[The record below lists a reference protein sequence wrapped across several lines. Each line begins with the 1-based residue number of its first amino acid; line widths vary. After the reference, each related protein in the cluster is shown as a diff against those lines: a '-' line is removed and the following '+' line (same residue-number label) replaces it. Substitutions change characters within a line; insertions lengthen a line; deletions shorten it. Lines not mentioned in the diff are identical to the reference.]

1 MKKLA
6 IILMTVLALA
16 GCKKKNDCNDCIEQ
30 VCDGW
35 HLPKVVNEYLP
46 YQEGQRLLFLN
57 ENGDSLQFEVRSSR
71 LLDYEDAH
79 YTYTVNS
86 CYPTGE
92 ICPSGEINL
101 VSLPETSFNYYNK
114 GILFEVYGDGTENGE
129 IGKMWFTMMSDMYS
143 SQDIIESE
151 KYSGNVADLSD
162 TICLK
167 DDDSYQLLNAK
178 VVKGKGLVSYEDKRD
193 NCVWHLVEE

>member
-1 MKKLA
+1 MKKLS
-6 IILMTVLALA
+6 IILMAVLVLA
-16 GCKKKNDCNDCIEQ
+16 GCKKKNDCIETEY
-30 VCDGW
+30 DGW

-46 YQEGQRLLFLN
+46 YQEGQQLLFLN
-57 ENGDSLQFEVRSSR
+57 DNSDTLRFEVRYLR
-71 LLDYEDAH
+71 LMEYDTAH
-79 YTYTVNS
+79 YTYTQNS

-92 ICPSGEINL
+92 IGPSGEVYL
-101 VSLPETSFNYYNK
+101 VSLPETYVDDYRKK
-114 GILFEVYGDGTENGE
+114 GIRLEFYGDGAENGE
-129 IGKMWFTMMSDMYS
+129 IYLWFSMMSDMYP
-143 SQDIIESE
+143 SQDFIESE

-193 NCVWHLVEE
+193 NCIWHLAE

>member
-6 IILMTVLALA
+6 IILVAVLALA
-16 GCKKKNDCNDCIEQ
+16 GCKKKNDGCVEHEY
-30 VCDGW
+30 DGW
-35 HLPKVVNEYLP
+35 LLPKAVNEYLP

-57 ENGDSLQFEVRSSR
+57 DNSDSLQFEVRSTR

-86 CYPTGE
+86 CYPNGV
-92 ICPSGEINL
+92 IGPSGEMYL
-101 VSLPETSFNYYNK
+101 VSLPETYVDDYRKK
-114 GILFEVYGDGTENGE
+114 GIWLEFYGDGAENVE
-129 IGKMWFTMMSDMYS
+129 IGNLWFLMMSDMYP
-143 SQDIIESE
+143 SQCIIESE

-162 TICLK
+162 TICLNVGN
-167 DDDSYQLLNAK
+167 SYPLLNAK